1 MRPREKNKY
10 YTFMVV
16 PHDAAGRH
24 LSLRIPA
31 FVVRYLSIFFLFAL
45 SVLSVSVLYSVFLSG
60 KLVHYKVVVETSAQ
74 KDRALEKFACETDV
88 IRRELQDILDQNNSL
103 RKVLGLRVEKTKV
116 NIAEEKDDVNQLGL
130 KMFDPKARRV
140 SLTLKSSLEQIKET
154 RLSLD
159 ELKQRVDYL
168 RSRLESTPSSWPVY
182 GPIVS
187 SFGYRRYP
195 WRGMHT
201 GIDITASFGYPVR
214 TTASGVVTFTGWR
227 TGYGK
232 VVEVDHG
239 RGFSTLYAHNSRWA
253 VEVGQKVKRG
263 QIVAYV
269 GMTGYTTGPH
279 CHYEIRRNGTP
290 INPVAFLGMG
300 ILTASKYF

>member
-24 LSLRIPA
+24 LSIRIPA
-31 FVVRYLSIFFLFAL
+31 FVVRYFVVFILVTTSLWGL
-45 SVLSVSVLYSVFLSG
+45 SVLYSVFLSG
-60 KLVHYKVVVETSAQ
+60 KLVHYKAVVSSSAE
-74 KDRALEKFACETDV
+74 KDRALQKFASETDV
-88 IRRELQDILDQNNSL
+88 ICRELQDILDQNNSL
-103 RKVLGLRVEKTKV
+103 RKLLGLKVEKTKV
-116 NIAEEKDDVNQLGL
+116 NIAEEKEDVKQLGL
-130 KMFDPKARRV
+130 KMFDPKSRRV

-154 RLSLD
+154 RVSMD

-201 GIDITASFGYPVR
+201 GIDITASYGYPVR
-214 TTASGVVTFTGWR
+214 TTASGVVTYTGWR
-227 TGYGK
+227 SGYGK

-263 QIVAYV
+263 QVISYV
-269 GMTGYTTGPH
+269 GTTGYSTGPH
-279 CHYEIRRNGTP
+279 CHYEVRRGGTP
-290 INPVAFLGMG
+290 INPVAFLGMN